1 MLGLPRRTHDGSILS
16 SLLGILIVPAHV
28 SAAAIVASSQASQ
41 EVIIENVT
49 ASDSSV
55 GGTVVNN
62 SSKTFRN
69 VVLLIRQD
77 WLWNDERNPGPDSP
91 GRTLSFILRQ
101 DIAPHASASFALQTP
116 PLAERPDGR
125 FVTTV
130 EVTDFSEVGF

>member
-1 MLGLPRRTHDGSILS
+1 MIQRASILG

-28 SAAAIVASSQASQ
+28 SAAAIVGSSQASQ

-77 WLWNDERNPGPDSP
+77 WLWNDERNPAPDSP
-91 GRTLSFILRQ
+91 GRTLSFIHFTSGHRAACERIVRVA
-101 DIAPHASASFALQTP
+101 DSAVGRTP
-116 PLAERPDGR
+116 
-125 FVTTV
+125 
-130 EVTDFSEVGF
+130 